1 MTPPNELS
9 TVVAPEDDWRIMS
22 DFADKRRAQNRLAQ
36 RNYRRNMKQRIR
48 DLEEQLATQTSMLA
62 VLGTPEGKPI
72 DWQSRTPKAS
82 QENLETQTSS
92 AFLIAQESLRTP
104 FSEESGMFWS
114 PSRDLQAQAEVILQG
129 DPDEQTVIEP
139 SRAAANQF
147 DQTIERE
154 GRQKSRKDFHQQS
167 SGDWTIDN
175 YEEANFLEQ
184 VGRVESS
191 AGSARGARAASSSSW
206 SEYAGGA
213 HRSSLGCTGD
223 RLTAT
228 ATLQQRIEFLLK
240 CSEDAG
246 FKDFDTAIRHYY
258 TAKPDGPVWSAAR
271 ESSDRHGLSELLKE
285 ICAGGPNWAGD
296 QAHRC
301 KDHIL
306 HSAEEVLLSELRVFA
321 DSDGPDFIDALKSY
335 GSRSQSIDWR
345 HMASIIQIKL
355 PNIWLFV
362 SAMLHKSMMVHGPRM
377 QAQLTAYI
385 ISMMYIVDTSS
396 AAECHGFLDKR
407 I

>member
-1 MTPPNELS
+1 
-9 TVVAPEDDWRIMS
+9 
-22 DFADKRRAQNRLAQ
+22 
-36 RNYRRNMKQRIR
+36 
-48 DLEEQLATQTSMLA
+48 MLA

-72 DWQSRTPKAS
+72 DWRSQTPKAS
-82 QENLETQTSS
+82 QEDLDTQTRLQMPGTQKELDSS
-92 AFLIAQESLRTP
+92 AFVIAQETLRAP
-104 FSEESGMFWS
+104 FSEESGIFWS
-114 PSRDLQAQAEVILQG
+114 PSRDLQAQAEVMLQG
-129 DPDEQTVIEP
+129 GPDEQTVIEP
-139 SRAAANQF
+139 SHPATKQL
-147 DQTIERE
+147 DQPIELE
-154 GRQKSRKDFHQQS
+154 GRQKSRKDFHQPS
-167 SGDWTIDN
+167 SGDWTMDN
-175 YEEANFLEQ
+175 YEANFLEQ

-191 AGSARGARAASSSSW
+191 AGSARGARTASSSSW

-228 ATLQQRIEFLLK
+228 TTLQQRIEFLLK

-285 ICAGGPNWAGD
+285 ICAGAPNWAGG
-296 QAHRC
+296 QAHRR

-335 GSRSQSIDWR
+335 GARSQSIDWR

-385 ISMMYIVDTSS
+385 ISMMYIVDMSS

>member
-1 MTPPNELS
+1 MPGTQKEL
-9 TVVAPEDDWRIMS
+9 D
-22 DFADKRRAQNRLAQ
+22 
-36 RNYRRNMKQRIR
+36 
-48 DLEEQLATQTSMLA
+48 
-62 VLGTPEGKPI
+62 
-72 DWQSRTPKAS
+72 
-82 QENLETQTSS
+82 SS
-92 AFLIAQESLRTP
+92 AFVIAQETLRTP

-114 PSRDLQAQAEVILQG
+114 PSRDLQAQAEVMLQG

-139 SRAAANQF
+139 SHAAANQF

-154 GRQKSRKDFHQQS
+154 GRQKSRKDFHQQA
-167 SGDWTIDN
+167 SGDWAMDN
-175 YEEANFLEQ
+175 YEEANLLEQ

-191 AGSARGARAASSSSW
+191 AGSARGARTASSSSW

-213 HRSSLGCTGD
+213 HGSSLGCTGD

-285 ICAGGPNWAGD
+285 ICAGAPNWAGD

-321 DSDGPDFIDALKSY
+321 DSDGPDFLDALKSY

-345 HMASIIQIKL
+345 HMASIIQIKVR
-355 PNIWLFV
+355 F
-362 SAMLHKSMMVHGPRM
+362 
-377 QAQLTAYI
+377 
-385 ISMMYIVDTSS
+385 D
-396 AAECHGFLDKR
+396 C
-407 I
+407 